1 MTDRGRFPGWL
12 RALVGLW
19 TISTGALADSA
30 PPQQLDA
37 WEGCLLTSDGP
48 VPVVLEHAST
58 REQHRWGLMER
69 DSLPENAGML
79 FFYQSERSATAGFW
93 MYRTRIPLD
102 IAWLDENGTIL
113 AMDTMTPC
121 DTEQARDCPSW
132 APGLPHRNVL
142 EMNAGFFRKHHVE
155 TGDKLVADLNDNK
168 ACPLVD

>member
-79 FFYQSERSATAGFW
+79 FIYDYERSPEQGFW
-93 MYRTRIPLD
+93 MYQTLLPLD
-102 IAWLDENGTIL
+102 IAFLDNEGVIVSIRQ
-113 AMDTMTPC
+113 MHPC
-121 DTEQARDCPSW
+121 ASSRSNDCPSYPAGVSYW
-132 APGLPHRNVL
+132 RAV
-142 EMNAGFFRKHHVE
+142 EMNAGYFNSRQIE
-155 TGDKLVADLNDNK
+155 AGDRLVRDQPAFCNR
-168 ACPLVD
+168 